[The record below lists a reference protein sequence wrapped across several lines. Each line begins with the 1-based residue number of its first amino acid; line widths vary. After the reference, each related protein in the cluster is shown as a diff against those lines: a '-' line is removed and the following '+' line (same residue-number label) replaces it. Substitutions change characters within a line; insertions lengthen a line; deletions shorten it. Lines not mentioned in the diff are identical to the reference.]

1 LVGADECSALAPLL
15 ILRFGDRRS
24 LPLLQKIF
32 EEELEIFRP
41 ETVRACAVVY
51 SSFGLSEF
59 DTVHKAAGRC

>member
-1 LVGADECSALAPLL
+1 VLCLGTTTNSSVWGPSVAASSAK
-15 ILRFGDRRS
+15 D
-24 LPLLQKIF
+24 F